1 MILYF
6 SGTGN
11 SRYVAKRLGEA
22 LQDEVVSMNGC
33 LRSGERGAFQSE
45 TPYVIVTP
53 TYAWR
58 MPRVV
63 RAFLEQ
69 AALTGSRDTYFVLTC
84 GGAVGNAAADAA
96 QLCAEKGLRFCGL
109 QPVVMPDNYLVMFPV
124 PAPDEAARI
133 VRAAAP
139 AIRQAADCIRA
150 REPFPARRAGLGGRL
165 LSALVNPLFYLQ
177 PQRDRAFTVSDACI
191 GCGRCAALCPLGNIR
206 LEQGRPV
213 YGGNCTH
220 CMACISAC
228 PVRAIEY
235 GRATRGRQRH
245 YLEDGGPAGEA

>member
-33 LRSGERGAFQSE
+33 LRSGEQGAFQSE

-109 QPVVMPDNYLVMFPV
+109 QPVVMPDNYLVM
-124 PAPDEAARI
+124 
-133 VRAAAP
+133 
-139 AIRQAADCIRA
+139 
-150 REPFPARRAGLGGRL
+150 FPARRAGLGGRL